1 LFQNVTSWL
10 FDVICSLFFL
20 VSPFLLVFCQ
30 HSTTIRQ
37 FTSLLHPLLTLS
49 AKLLAL
55 AKFSMVELR
64 A

>member
-1 LFQNVTSWL
+1 MSLPGYLMLFVP
-10 FDVICSLFFL
+10 FFFL